1 MDGTDGMRAAESVVA
16 RLKDCGHDA
25 WIAGGAVR
33 DHLLGR
39 EPHDVDV
46 ATSARPEEVA
56 ALWPDAHLVGA
67 SFGVVRVPVLEGT
80 VEVATFRREG
90 VYLDGRRP
98 SEVQFGSLE
107 DDAHRRDFTVNGL
120 YLDPASGEV
129 RDLVGGVADL
139 KARRLRAIG
148 DAEAR
153 FREDRLRL
161 LRAVRLAA
169 QLDFEI
175 EERTR
180 SALGALAALAADVA
194 AERTRDELERLLTGP
209 GAAKGLRL
217 LHETGLL
224 RVLLPE
230 VAAMDGVEQ
239 PPEYHPEGDVLV
251 HTMLLFEHLERP
263 SPELAIAALLH
274 DVGKPPT
281 LERSQGA
288 VRFPAHAKVG
298 AEMTDEICRRLR
310 LSNDAREHV
319 VTLVASHM
327 RFLDVQRMKAS
338 TLKRFLRE
346 PRFDDHLALHRADCL
361 ASHGR
366 LDNWEFVRRA
376 RDEFGEEAL
385 RPARLV
391 SGGDLLAL
399 GWSAGPELGAE
410 LKRLEELQLEGSI
423 STREEALAEAH
434 RSRNQA
440 AKPTA
445 GSGGEPPPAGDASS

>member
-1 MDGTDGMRAAESVVA
+1 MHGSDAMRAAEGVVA

-39 EPHDVDV
+39 VPHDADV
-46 ATSARPEEVA
+46 ATSARPDEVA

-80 VEVATFRREG
+80 IEVATFRREG

-98 SEVQFGSLE
+98 SEVEFGTLE
-107 DDAHRRDFTVNGL
+107 DDARRRDFTINGL
-120 YLDPASGEV
+120 YLDPASGDV

-148 DAEAR
+148 DPEAR
-153 FREDRLRL
+153 LREDRLRL

-180 SALGALAALAADVA
+180 AAVLKLAPLAADVA
-194 AERTRDELERLLTGP
+194 AERTRDELERLLTGT
-209 GAAKGLRL
+209 GAVKGLHL
-217 LHETGLL
+217 LVETGLL
-224 RVLLPE
+224 PVLLPE
-230 VAAMDGVEQ
+230 VAAMSGVEQ
-239 PPEYHPEGDVLV
+239 PPEYHPEGDVLR
-251 HTMLLFEHLERP
+251 HTILLFEHLEDP
-263 SPELAIAALLH
+263 SPELAFGALLH

-281 LERSQGA
+281 FERSVDGI
-288 VRFPAHAKVG
+288 RFPAHAKVG

-319 VTLVASHM
+319 VALVASHM
-327 RFLDVQRMKAS
+327 RFLDVQRMKPS

-366 LDNWEFVRRA
+366 LENWEFVRRA
-376 RDEFGEEAL
+376 REEIGEEAL
-385 RPARLV
+385 RPPRLV
-391 SGGDLLAL
+391 DGDDLLAL
-399 GWSAGPELGAE
+399 GWSAGPKLGAE
-410 LKRLEELQLEGSI
+410 LRRLEELQLEGTI
-423 STREEALAEAH
+423 TTREEALAEA
-434 RSRNQA
+434 RRRKDEESA
-440 AKPTA
+440 A
-445 GSGGEPPPAGDASS
+445 GSRRKQPPAGEDARS